1 MTPRIVTLCR
11 YDSTIVGTDAMTP
24 RFSPLHQQEGR
35 AGLFPPAPSGLHFP
49 EHPGA
54 SSSRETRPRRKR
66 RGASRKRC
74 RCGAE
79 RSPSRPEPSMAEP
92 DPKSVQDLTAVVRP
106 GPGRHPGGGRV
117 TPRGCWGL
125 PGPAPGP
132 PVVGPA
138 P

>member
-1 MTPRIVTLCR
+1 
-11 YDSTIVGTDAMTP
+11 
-24 RFSPLHQQEGR
+24 
-35 AGLFPPAPSGLHFP
+35 
-49 EHPGA
+49 
-54 SSSRETRPRRKR
+54 
-66 RGASRKRC
+66 
-74 RCGAE
+74 
-79 RSPSRPEPSMAEP
+79 MAEP